1 MSRAIKIWSVPLI
14 LLISV
19 GIALS
24 VFLGGSSR
32 SASLELRPGDAE
44 LVRRGAEVYAQNCA
58 SCHGVDLKG
67 EEDWQSG
74 NADGTLKAP
83 PHDETG
89 HTWHHDD
96 ELLFRVT
103 KFGTV
108 KALDLKDFNS
118 NMPAFEGTLTD
129 TDIVAALSWIKAQWP
144 EEIRER
150 HDMMNE
156 RKRSNKQ

>member
-1 MSRAIKIWSVPLI
+1 MSRALKIWSVPTI
-14 LLISV
+14 LLVSAGVAI
-19 GIALS
+19 G
-24 VFLGGSSR
+24 VFSGGSSR
-32 SASLELRPGDAE
+32 SASWDLRPGDSE
-44 LVRRGAEVYAQNCA
+44 FVRRGAEVYEQNCA

-67 EEDWQSG
+67 QRDWQSG

-96 ELLFRVT
+96 ELLFRLT

-118 NMPAFEGTLTD
+118 NMPAFEGTLND
-129 TDIVAALSWIKAQWP
+129 ADIVAVLSWIKAQWP
-144 EEIRER
+144 KEIQER

-156 RKRSNKQ
+156 RKRSNNQ